1 MLMLRRVVFLL
12 ALTVTV
18 YAGLPP
24 GRNLPDVPVSQLG
37 GKKLD
42 LKQYRGKALVLAI
55 ISTTCKDCGEVV
67 DLLKQ
72 IQTEQGPHGLQIVVA
87 AGDPHAEN
95 VLAPFIAV
103 HKPNFPL
110 GYLDRPAII
119 KVANIGPKDRPF
131 VPIMLFVDARGAVRV
146 QLFGNDPLM
155 KKPEGIIRSTIRELL
170 KEPGLTAGKK

>member
-1 MLMLRRVVFLL
+1 MLRRVLFLFC
-12 ALTVTV
+12 ALV

-24 GRNLPDVPVSQLG
+24 GRLLPDVPVSQMS

-72 IQTEQGPHGLQIVVA
+72 IQKEEGAHGLQVVVA
-87 AGDPHAEN
+87 AGDPNAAA
-95 VLAPFIAV
+95 VLGPFTAG
-103 HKPNFPL
+103 HQPNFPL
-110 GYLDRPAII
+110 GYMDRPAIM
-119 KVANIGPKDRPF
+119 KVANLGPTDRPF
-131 VPIMLFVDARGAVRV
+131 VPIMLFVDGKGAVRV

-155 KKPEGIIRSTIRELL
+155 KNPELIIRSTIRELL
-170 KEPGLTAGKK
+170 KEPGITAAKK

>member
-1 MLMLRRVVFLL
+1 MLRRTLVLF
-12 ALTVTV
+12 ALTVV
-18 YAGLPP
+18 AYAGLPP
-24 GRNLPDVPVSQLG
+24 GRPLPDVPVSLGG

-55 ISTTCKDCGEVV
+55 IATTCKDCGEVV

-87 AGDPHAEN
+87 AGDPNAAVVLGPFAAE
-95 VLAPFIAV
+95 

-110 GYLDRPAII
+110 GFLDRPAIMKI
-119 KVANIGPKDRPF
+119 GNIGPQDRPF

-146 QLFGNDPLM
+146 QMFGNDPLM
-155 KKPEGIIRSTIRELL
+155 QKPEGIIRSTIRELL
-170 KEPGLTAGKK
+170 KEPGLAAAKK

>member
-1 MLMLRRVVFLL
+1 MLMLRRVLFLFTL
-12 ALTVTV
+12 TALV

-42 LKQYRGKALVLAI
+42 LKQYHGKALVLAI

-72 IQTEQGPHGLQIVVA
+72 IQTEQGSHGLQVVVA
-87 AGDPHAEN
+87 AGDPNAQRT
-95 VLAPFIAV
+95 LGPFAAT
-103 HKPNFPL
+103 HKPNYPL
-110 GYLDRPAII
+110 GYLDRPAIM
-119 KVANIGPKDRPF
+119 KVANVGPKDRPF

-155 KKPEGIIRSTIRELL
+155 QKPESIIRSTIRELL
-170 KEPGLTAGKK
+170 KEPGLTGARK

>member
-1 MLMLRRVVFLL
+1 MLRRVLLLL
-12 ALTVTV
+12 ALTAAA

-24 GRNLPDVPVSQLG
+24 GRNLPDVPVSQPG

-72 IQTEQGPHGLQIVVA
+72 IQTEQGAHGLQVVVA
-87 AGDPHAEN
+87 AGDPKAEN
-95 VLAPFIAV
+95 VIRPFIAQ

-110 GYLDRPAII
+110 GYLDRPGIMRL
-119 KVANIGPKDRPF
+119 ANLGPKDRPF

-155 KKPEGIIRSTIRELL
+155 QKPENIIRSTVRELL
-170 KEPGLTAGKK
+170 KEPGITAAKK

>member
-1 MLMLRRVVFLL
+1 MLRRVLLFLSL
-12 ALTVTV
+12 AVLA

-24 GRNLPDVPVSQLG
+24 GRNLPDVPISQVG

-55 ISTTCKDCGEVV
+55 VSTTCKDCGEVV

-72 IQTEQGPHGLQIVVA
+72 IQTEQGPHGLQVVVA
-87 AGDPHAEN
+87 AGDAHAEN
-95 VLAPFIAV
+95 VLRPFAAA

-119 KVANIGPKDRPF
+119 KLANLGPRQRPF

-155 KKPEGIIRSTIRELL
+155 QKPEGIIRSTVRELL
-170 KEPGLTAGKK
+170 KEPGITAVKK

>member
-1 MLMLRRVVFLL
+1 MLMLRRVLFLFSLTAL
-12 ALTVTV
+12 A

-24 GRNLPDVPVSQLG
+24 GRTLADVPISQLS

-55 ISTTCKDCGEVV
+55 ISTTCQDCGEVV
-67 DLLKQ
+67 ELLKQ
-72 IQTEQGPHGLQIVVA
+72 IQTEQGPHGLQVVVA

-95 VLAPFIAV
+95 VLAPFIAK
-103 HKPNFPL
+103 HKPNFPI
-110 GYLDRPAII
+110 GYLDRPSIM

-170 KEPGLTAGKK
+170 KEPGITAAQK

>member
-1 MLMLRRVVFLL
+1 MLRRVLLFFSLTLL
-12 ALTVTV
+12 A

-24 GRNLPDVPVSQLG
+24 GRNLPDVPVSQVG

-72 IQTEQGPHGLQIVVA
+72 IQTEEGPHGLQVVVA
-87 AGDPHAEN
+87 AGGTEKIIG
-95 VLAPFIAV
+95 PFVAL

-110 GYLDRPAII
+110 GYLDRPAIM
-119 KVANIGPKDRPF
+119 KLANLGPRDRPF

-155 KKPEGIIRSTIRELL
+155 KQPEGIIRSTIRELL
-170 KEPGLTAGKK
+170 KEPGITSAKK

>member
-1 MLMLRRVVFLL
+1 MLRRALL
-12 ALTVTV
+12 LFSFTVLA

-24 GRNLPDVPVSQLG
+24 GRLLPDVPVSLVG

-72 IQTEQGPHGLQIVVA
+72 IQTEQGPHGLQVVVA
-87 AGDPHAEN
+87 AGDPKAE
-95 VLAPFIAV
+95 VALGSFTAA
-103 HKPNFPL
+103 HKPNYPL
-110 GYLDRPAII
+110 GYLDRPAIMKI
-119 KVANIGPKDRPF
+119 GNIGPKERPF

-155 KKPEGIIRSTIRELL
+155 QKPESIIRNTIRELL
-170 KEPGLTAGKK
+170 KEPGITAAKK

>member
-1 MLMLRRVVFLL
+1 MLRRVLL
-12 ALTVTV
+12 LSSLTVLA

-24 GRNLPDVPVSQLG
+24 GRNLPDVPISQPG

-67 DLLKQ
+67 DLLKR
-72 IQTEQGPHGLQIVVA
+72 IQTEQGPQGLQVVVA
-87 AGDPHAEN
+87 AGDPNAAA
-95 VLAPFIAV
+95 VLGPFIAV

-110 GYLDRPAII
+110 GYLDRPAIM
-119 KVANIGPKDRPF
+119 KLANLGPKDRPF

-155 KKPEGIIRSTIRELL
+155 QKPEGIIRSTIRELL
-170 KEPGLTAGKK
+170 KEPGITSAKK

>member
-1 MLMLRRVVFLL
+1 MLRRVLL
-12 ALTVTV
+12 LSSLTVLA

-24 GRNLPDVPVSQLG
+24 GRNLPDVPISQAG

-72 IQTEQGPHGLQIVVA
+72 IQTEQGPHGLQVVVA
-87 AGDPHAEN
+87 AGDVHAEN
-95 VLAPFIAV
+95 VIGPFAAA

-119 KVANIGPKDRPF
+119 KLANLGPRQRPF

-155 KKPEGIIRSTIRELL
+155 QKPEGIIRSTVRELL
-170 KEPGLTAGKK
+170 KEPGITAVKK

>member
-1 MLMLRRVVFLL
+1 MLRRVLFLFS
-12 ALTVTV
+12 LTILV

-24 GRNLPDVPVSQLG
+24 GRNLPDVPVSQPG

-55 ISTTCKDCGEVV
+55 ISTTCQDCGEVV

-72 IQTEQGPHGLQIVVA
+72 IQQAEGPHGLQVVVA

-95 VLAPFIAV
+95 VIGAFIAT

-110 GYLDRPAII
+110 GYLDRPAIMKI
-119 KVANIGPKDRPF
+119 GNIGPKDRPF

-155 KKPEGIIRSTIRELL
+155 QKPEGIIRSTIRELL
-170 KEPGLTAGKK
+170 KEPGITAAKK

>member
-12 ALTVTV
+12 ALTVAV

-24 GRNLPDVPVSQLG
+24 GRNLPDVPVSLVG

-55 ISTTCKDCGEVV
+55 VSTTCKDCGEVV

-170 KEPGLTAGKK
+170 KEPGITAAKK

>member
-1 MLMLRRVVFLL
+1 MLRRVLLLFSLTLL
-12 ALTVTV
+12 A

-24 GRNLPDVPVSQLG
+24 GRNLPDVPVSLAG

-67 DLLKQ
+67 ELLKR
-72 IQTEQGPHGLQIVVA
+72 IQTEQSSHGVQVVVA
-87 AGDPHAEN
+87 AGGTEKIIG
-95 VLAPFIAV
+95 PFVAM

-119 KVANIGPKDRPF
+119 KLANLGPKDRPF
-131 VPIMLFVDARGAVRV
+131 VPIMLFVDGKGAVRV

-155 KKPEGIIRSTIRELL
+155 QKPEGIIRSTIRELL
-170 KEPGLTAGKK
+170 KEPGITSTK